1 MTRLSLDIFVPSS
14 VQSHAERTRGFLGFP
29 YAWYSIWS
37 QDQCEKWGQANSL
50 LHAHKARSRLPGTR
64 IVFPRQELEKVLPWD
79 DHFNG
84 ITSCTYSNFWPL
96 KAISEHLTFSWESM
110 LPHSLNFA
118 CVGMHLFINTWS
130 YQSKIAASGCA
141 KWDIIVYIF
150 CSAQQL
156 LSYVHIYVWNY

>member
-29 YAWYSIWS
+29 YAWYSIWL

-64 IVFPRQELEKVLPWD
+64 IVFPRQELEKVLLWD

-84 ITSCTYSNFWPL
+84 FTSCTYSNFWPL

-110 LPHSLNFA
+110 PPDLPSCCMHSNLMATALLYSLPGSPLTPAKNKRA
-118 CVGMHLFINTWS
+118 KVE
-130 YQSKIAASGCA
+130 SGNKA
-141 KWDIIVYIF
+141 TYSPPSSLLKW
-150 CSAQQL
+150 
-156 LSYVHIYVWNY
+156 